1 MKNTDYTLDF
11 PAPDESYKD
20 VFNMVW
26 FEAGRRY
33 KLYWNSDAAAWRIV
47 RQREKGNLWETV
59 EEYAS
64 LWWALQGIS
73 CYKGPCEEETK
84 ELYGVIRQTLASQSL
99 EEIEMN

>member
-47 RQREKGNLWETV
+47 RRKAIFGRPLKSTHRSGGLFK
-59 EEYAS
+59 AS
-64 LWWALQGIS
+64 VA
-73 CYKGPCEEETK
+73 TK
-84 ELYGVIRQTLASQSL
+84 ARAKRRLRNCMG
-99 EEIEMN
+99 